1 MRNLLIVLWAIA
13 VIGASIAAY
22 ENREV
27 LDCETRTYVRH
38 GLTYTTTQCK

>member
-13 VIGASIAAY
+13 VVVAY
-22 ENREV
+22 HNREK